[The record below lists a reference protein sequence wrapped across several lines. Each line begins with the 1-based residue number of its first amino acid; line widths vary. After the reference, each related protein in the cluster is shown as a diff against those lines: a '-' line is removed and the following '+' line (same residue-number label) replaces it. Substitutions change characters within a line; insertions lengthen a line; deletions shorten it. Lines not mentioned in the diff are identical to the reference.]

1 MKGKVYK
8 IVECDA
14 RTHNNKLMNVN
25 VCING
30 DNDDNDNKNAIYRP
44 VDARTF
50 IRQKVKR
57 FFLSLNV
64 HSVNGLIDTHYVTVI
79 TANIPIHFS
88 AHQHCFGVFGTSDVD
103 HRRTPNGPTQNIA
116 ED

>member
-57 FFLSLNV
+57 FF
-64 HSVNGLIDTHYVTVI
+64 SV
-79 TANIPIHFS
+79 
-88 AHQHCFGVFGTSDVD
+88 
-103 HRRTPNGPTQNIA
+103 A
-116 ED
+116 ERA